1 MAVHRGPGSV
11 WGILSPEHCHLLAL
25 EVDRSLREFGRSE
38 AEPCH
43 GVAAEDAARDA
54 KGPGSFHV
62 ALYDALHALDP
73 AVLDERAKLP

>member
-43 GVAAEDAARDA
+43 GVAAEDAVLLLVGQARDGRHQA
-54 KGPGSFHV
+54 HRLGE
-62 ALYDALHALDP
+62 L
-73 AVLDERAKLP
+73 AVPVGVG